1 MKEIWE
7 DIPNYEGL
15 YQASNLGRIRSVDR
29 YKEVII
35 KNQYGE
41 YKRTKFFKSY
51 VLTAGG
57 YHWKYYKIK

>member
-41 YKRTKFFKSY
+41 YKRTKFF
-51 VLTAGG
+51 
-57 YHWKYYKIK
+57 